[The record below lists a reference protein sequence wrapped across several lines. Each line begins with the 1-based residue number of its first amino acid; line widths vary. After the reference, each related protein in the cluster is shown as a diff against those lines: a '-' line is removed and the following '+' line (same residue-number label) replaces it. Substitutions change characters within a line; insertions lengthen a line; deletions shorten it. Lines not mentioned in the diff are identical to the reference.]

1 MFVVRS
7 YLLFTVYLFTVGV
20 KFALFGGGGRVASHQ
35 AKAERYPKGIGRK
48 DWKSE
53 RTIKR
58 LTVALSEAKNLDAI
72 KDVSEI
78 LRFALDDKMVW
89 HGYYDTASL
98 FIA

>member
-7 YLLFTVYLFTVGV
+7 YLLFTVYLFTVGL
-20 KFALFGGGGRVASHQ
+20 KFGTLEELAVLQVIKQKPSVTP
-35 AKAERYPKGIGRK
+35 KELAERTG
-48 DWKSE
+48 KSE

-98 FIA
+98 FIS